1 MLESYQNLPLEID
14 PIAIAVGSFSIG
26 WYSIMYLVA
35 FAVIFGLLSYR
46 IGKKEALYG
55 KELVFD
61 FLLFALVGALLGGRL
76 GYVILYNLPY
86 YLQNFWEIFSPYDFS
101 SRQWIGIYG
110 MSYHGGLLGVLASAW
125 IFVRLKKIEAGNFW
139 RFMDFII
146 PAIPAGYFFG
156 RIGNFL
162 NGELYGRVTDNSFG
176 MYFFSTTGEIALRYP
191 SQLIEAFLEGLVL
204 FLVLWTMRNKQK
216 FGGYFA
222 ALYLIGYGVARII
235 GEFFREPDEQI
246 GYIFSYLTLGQIFS
260 LMMILAGLI
269 IYFQRRKNNA
279 IIDRKKE
286 QSG

>member
-1 MLESYQNLPLEID
+1 MLESYQNLPLKID

-46 IGKKEALYG
+46 IEKKEALYG
-55 KELVFD
+55 REMIFD

-76 GYVILYNLPY
+76 GYVFLYNLPY

-110 MSYHGGLLGVLASAW
+110 MSYHGGLLGVLGATL
-125 IFVRLKKIEAGNFW
+125 IFVRINREKTGGFW
-139 RFMDFII
+139 KFMDFVV
-146 PAIPAGYFFG
+146 PAVPAGYLFG
-156 RIGNFL
+156 RVGNFL
-162 NGELYGRVTDNSFG
+162 NGELYGRVTDNPSG
-176 MYFFSTTGEIALRYP
+176 MYFFSSAGEIALRYP

-204 FLVLWTMRNKQK
+204 FAILWTIRNRQK

-222 ALYLIGYGVARII
+222 SLYLIGYGVARII
-235 GEFFREPDEQI
+235 GEFFREPDEHI

-260 LMMILAGLI
+260 LMMIFAGI
-269 IYFQRRKNNA
+269 NIYFQRKKNNA
-279 IIDRKKE
+279 IIERKKK
-286 QSG
+286 